1 MRMLIQNTKRKGNIT
16 IFGYKSGKKFISV
29 CLELDIVK
37 EGTKREVLT
46 QEMIEA
52 VKGHVETVCKAKLD
66 ETLLNRPAP
75 EKYWRAYEKFLDSQK
90 KSKVPRQAGSLNVLP
105 IADLCR
111 A

>member
-1 MRMLIQNTKRKGNIT
+1 MRMIVQNTKRKGNVT

-37 EGTKREVLT
+37 EGTKREELT
-46 QEMIEA
+46 REMFEA
-52 VKGHVETVCKAKLD
+52 VTGHVETVCKAKLD
-66 ETLLNRPAP
+66 DALLNRPAP
-75 EKYWRAYEKFLDSQK
+75 EKYWQAYEKFLDSQK
-90 KSKVPRQAGSLNVLP
+90 KNKLPKQAGSLNILP